1 MEPVAV
7 GTSPGMDR
15 QDTPAEHPTAAL
27 DDQEVLSDLDTLY
40 QRRLTTLRHGAE
52 AAVESSTRRI
62 AELEQ
67 EYLRRFPDREVDPAR
82 VRPPS

>member
-1 MEPVAV
+1 
-7 GTSPGMDR
+7 MDR
-15 QDTPAEHPTAAL
+15 QETPAEHPTASL
-27 DDQEVLSDLDTLY
+27 DDEELLRDLDTLY
-40 QRRLTTLRHGAE
+40 QRRLGTLRHGAE
-52 AAVESSTRRI
+52 AAIEASTRRI